1 MCKLLVEIR
10 GDRVEE
16 PYKIS
21 DMNTFLLFQNIP
33 IIIHLFSFLHLLRRK
48 PEVNLMIIKHKVI
61 KSQLM

>member
-21 DMNTFLLFQNIP
+21 DMNTFLYISKYSHYHSLILF
-33 IIIHLFSFLHLLRRK
+33 LTSVA
-48 PEVNLMIIKHKVI
+48 EEA
-61 KSQLM
+61 